1 MTNTCVWLAVAKT
14 VGFFFFFG
22 GGGGGM
28 GGWGWGWLL

>member
-14 VGFFFFFG
+14 VGFLG
-22 GGGGGM
+22 GGWGM